1 MTDEDVLKLLA
12 LMSMAD
18 NRKPPRKDDPEGAK
32 LVIDFWLG
40 MIGDLAYSDCAAA
53 IQAHYQESREW
64 IMPSDIR
71 RRVKAAREER
81 IRHSLIPAPPPEL
94 TEDPQAYREVLA
106 ANLQA
111 AGDGLAE
118 PAVDGPKMIG
128 PPPGERTGGPP
139 VSLRGAIRQL
149 RRDLGDAREQRGI
162 ESPEAIAARQAAEQR
177 GIDAK
182 RNKAEEAS

>member
-64 IMPSDIR
+64 IMPADIR
-71 RRVKAAREER
+71 RRVKSARSARLSALPE
-81 IRHSLIPAPPPEL
+81 PVPPPEL
-94 TEDPQAYREVLA
+94 LEDDGAYREWVRKETKRIA
-106 ANLQA
+106 
-111 AGDGLAE
+111 DGKPDLRA
-118 PAVDGPKMIG
+118 IG
-128 PPPGERTGGPP
+128 
-139 VSLRGAIRQL
+139 GA
-149 RRDLGDAREQRGI
+149 
-162 ESPEAIAARQAAEQR
+162 S
-177 GIDAK
+177 
-182 RNKAEEAS
+182 